1 MGQFLYLVNRETLTL
16 RIFVV
21 MSLYCLSLMIP
32 VWWLA
37 LPVNPVTNAWD
48 IFPFID
54 SLKGILTSGR
64 IVWWVVHGIIAAYF
78 TSVYFDTMS
87 YAYAFLLPLY
97 APFFWWCFL
106 YAKTFWRGYGG
117 DAPKL
122 NLPPMLPR
130 AVEGAT
136 FAPLDPVLPV
146 EGEEPKVEEDEEEEH
161 EDEEEEEEEEQEWED
176 AEGEE
181 ESVIPSPKVAVKR
194 RRKPATVAAEKSER
208 AQSPSSDDLA
218 VAAKS
223 PKRLPKSSSKTSPV
237 KA

>member
-21 MSLYCLSLMIP
+21 MSLYCLSLVIP

-106 YAKTFWRGYGG
+106 YAKTFGADTAATLPSSICLRCFHGLWRV
-117 DAPKL
+117 PP
-122 NLPPMLPR
+122 LPL
-130 AVEGAT
+130 
-136 FAPLDPVLPV
+136 L
-146 EGEEPKVEEDEEEEH
+146 
-161 EDEEEEEEEEQEWED
+161 
-176 AEGEE
+176 
-181 ESVIPSPKVAVKR
+181 IPCCPWKARNQKWKRTKKRSTRTR
-194 RRKPATVAAEKSER
+194 RRKRRKSKNGRTQR
-208 AQSPSSDDLA
+208 AKKRVLFHLQKSQSSDA
-218 VAAKS
+218 ES
-223 PKRLPKSSSKTSPV
+223 RRQ
-237 KA
+237 